1 MADQT
6 VVYEFEIK
14 LCNLEDKYWRRIEI
28 TSVSTVAKL
37 AYAIMASFELSGS
50 HSFCVENKNVFFEFY
65 NGDNENSLKPSD
77 YELNNLEL
85 SVGSKL
91 KMIYDFGAD
100 LNFEI
105 KLTAIKEMKKGMG
118 THYPYVLSGAGAV
131 IPEDL
136 SVPELVERLDRE
148 YKEYDCK
155 SDNALL
161 KGKMQILKNQYESK

>member
-50 HSFCVENKNVFFEFY
+50 HSFCVENKNVVFEFY
-65 NGDNENSLKPSD
+65 NKDNENSLKPSD

-105 KLTAIKEMKKGMG
+105 KLAAIKEFKRGTG
-118 THYPYVLSGAGAV
+118 THYPYALSGAGTK
-131 IPEDL
+131 IPEDMFI
-136 SVPELVERLDRE
+136 PELIEELDSL
-148 YKEYDCK
+148 YKEYD
-155 SDNALL
+155 SELDNVLL
-161 KGKMQILKNQYESK
+161 KGKIQILKDQYESK